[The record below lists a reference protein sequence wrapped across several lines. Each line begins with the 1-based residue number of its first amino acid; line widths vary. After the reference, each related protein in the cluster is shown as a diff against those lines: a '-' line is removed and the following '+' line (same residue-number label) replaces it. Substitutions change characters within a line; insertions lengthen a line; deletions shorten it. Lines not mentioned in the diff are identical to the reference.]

1 MKTEIKKENVK
12 SVKNRANKA
21 QKAGVKGAR
30 KNAAEARRMAAARA
44 GINIENFFAIASERE
59 ASVTIVNGRV
69 VMKDKDGNVISTK
82 KKKEKKEEKTKDVPC
97 DRVAESVDAMNK
109 RGEEACTEDT
119 DEVENGIIEGGV
131 IENADLHRRWVM
143 AQTFRMLRSGNW
155 TASLRE
161 KGYLYMLKFLYEEVK
176 TILAMKESG
185 SPQYLFRIWFFTGDC
200 IFKIMSSLI
209 HILQRYNTS
218 RVENVWINVSEVANS
233 MDDDGIHKLFTAD
246 TPTRLHIL
254 YESVKATFSRS
265 ELDRFEMPK
274 EFIEAYK
281 ANGAYY
287 TMQNMIQ
294 FHGCRVHLDGRVL
307 DQYESMDYLNN
318 KLDEICPMEEGYKL
332 HGMMKQLIRDNN
344 FDFYERMRSQYAHAE
359 NIEG

>member
-30 KNAAEARRMAAARA
+30 KNASEARKAAAARA

-97 DRVAESVDAMNK
+97 DRVAESVDARNEQ
-109 RGEEACTEDT
+109 GEAACTEDT

-185 SPQYLFRIWFFTGDC
+185 SPQYEVRSQFFTGNC
-200 IFKIMSSLI
+200 LYKIMNSLTQ
-209 HILQRYNTS
+209 ILQRYNTEGS
-218 RVENVWINVSEVANS
+218 RIVCVNALEVVNS
-233 MDDDGIHKLFTAD
+233 MDISGVHKFLTD
-246 TPTRLHIL
+246 NTQIRLRIL
-254 YESVKATFSRS
+254 YESVKDMFSIS
-265 ELDRFEMPK
+265 TLDRFTMPK

-307 DQYESMDYLNN
+307 DRYESMDYLNN
-318 KLDEICPMEEGYKL
+318 KLDEICPMEDGYKL
-332 HGMMKQLIRDNN
+332 HGMMKQLIQDNN
-344 FDFYERMRSQYAHAE
+344 FDFYERMRRQYASTE
-359 NIEG
+359 NLEG